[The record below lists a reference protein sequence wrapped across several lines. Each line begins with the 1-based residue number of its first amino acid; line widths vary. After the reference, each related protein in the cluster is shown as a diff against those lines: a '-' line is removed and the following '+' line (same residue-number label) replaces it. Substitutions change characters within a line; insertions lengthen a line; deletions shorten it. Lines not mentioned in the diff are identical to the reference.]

1 MSKEHFLIIG
11 ARGFIGSWICRLL
24 VEEGVMV
31 TATDIKFDPKSIN
44 SVLEPH
50 HINKINICESDAR
63 NPEDVTKLIGN
74 DITHVIYLAGLLRP
88 ASENDPLLSSQV
100 SICGLINAFNA
111 CINRKNEIGIV
122 YASTAAVYGPASSYL
137 DGVID
142 EKSRPQP
149 KDHYG
154 LHRLVMEMTAEVYF
168 RQHNVRSIGLRPWIV
183 YGAGRF
189 NGLSAEPSLAMLAA
203 VTGNSFH
210 MKFGGVSVFHH
221 VRDVALAF
229 IRSARSNFPGAI
241 TANIPGES
249 LEMDN
254 FIEMIEHFVPE
265 AKGKITCESVNL
277 GAPNRVMDLTLE
289 RIIGPIP
296 SPTQDRVKESILEYR
311 RLVDNG
317 LVSFPQKTIPA

>member
-24 VEEGVMV
+24 VEEGVNV
-31 TATDIKFDPKSIN
+31 TATDIKFDPKSLN

-50 HINKINICESDAR
+50 QIQKINICESDAR
-63 NPEDVTKLIGN
+63 NPEAVTELINN

-100 SICGLINAFNA
+100 SICGLINTLNA
-111 CINRKNEIGIV
+111 CISRKGEIGIV
-122 YASTAAVYGPASSYL
+122 YASTAAVYGPAACYS

-203 VTGNSFH
+203 VTGTSFH

-229 IRSARSNFPGAI
+229 IRSARSNFPGAV

-249 LEMDN
+249 LEMNN
-254 FIEMIEHFVPE
+254 FIEMIERFVPE
-265 AKGKITCESVNL
+265 ARGTITCEPINL
-277 GAPNRVMDLTLE
+277 GAPNRVIDLTLE
-289 RIIGPIP
+289 RIIGPLP
-296 SPTQDRVKESILEYR
+296 SPTDDRVKESILEYR
-311 RLVDNG
+311 RLVENG
-317 LVSFPQKTIPA
+317 LFNFPKNFSPT